1 MCILVGAFH
10 IVSFDFHG
18 LRALRFCSLR
28 SQLFL
33 KEKIKIEKNK
43 KESLLE
49 RALKDG
55 LSRFLSEKILPER

>member
-10 IVSFDFHG
+10 VVSFDFHG

-43 KESLLE
+43 KESLCYIGNYYI
-49 RALKDG
+49 LKQI
-55 LSRFLSEKILPER
+55 F